1 MSANVTA
8 TDSLR
13 IDNATLG
20 GSALSRAIQ
29 QAVVPGAWHTR
40 APSSPAEWR
49 AHADSVRESFA
60 TQPDWLE
67 ALHGAFGPITHT
79 RARQRLADAARD
91 GVVVTTGQQ
100 PGLFGGPAYTM
111 TKALSALALAD
122 ELSAQLRIPVAAV
135 FWAATD
141 DADWKEAAVT
151 HVVGHSGLDQLMLA
165 GPATEGVAM
174 SDVPLGDLT
183 NQRAALRA
191 ACGSVSDPLVLDL
204 IDAAYTDG
212 ATVGSAYVTWL
223 RSVLEPLGIVV
234 LDASHAA
241 LRAAA
246 HPVLQRA
253 LSHAASID
261 RALAER
267 GSEIQAAGF
276 LPQVEAVADLSLVF
290 ETTEGVRSRIPLA
303 TASERVSHA
312 PIGSLGANVL
322 LRPVLERALMPT
334 VAYVAGPGELAYFAQ
349 VSAVADGAQLAR
361 PVAVPRWSATW
372 REPHV
377 DRVLE
382 RLGATDDELRAPYEL
397 EARLARAAMDRDVTD
412 AMERLRVTIDAQ
424 IAALA
429 SAVAADD
436 SLVHETV
443 VEGLARDMS
452 HRLTRVERRLLAA
465 VKRRTNET
473 TRDIA
478 VARAAIVP
486 NGSSPERVLSLV
498 PVLARHGLQVLGLM
512 REKAAEHAN
521 ALVNGGASTAL

>member
-1 MSANVTA
+1 MSAIVTA
-8 TDSLR
+8 TDTLR
-13 IDNATLG
+13 IHNAALG

-29 QAVVPGAWHTR
+29 QSAVPAEWQTR
-40 APSSPAEWR
+40 APASPAEWR
-49 AHADSVRESFA
+49 AHADRVRESFA
-60 TQPDWLE
+60 TRTDWLD

-100 PGLFGGPAYTM
+100 PGLFGGPAYTL

-122 ELSAQLRIPVAAV
+122 ELSTQLRIPVAPV

-151 HVVGHSGLDQLMLA
+151 HVVGRDGLDQLMMA

-174 SDVPLGDLT
+174 ADVPLGDLA

-191 ACGSVSDPLVLDL
+191 ACGSVADPMVLDL

-234 LDASHAA
+234 LDASHAQ
-241 LRAAA
+241 LRATA
-246 HPVLQRA
+246 HGVLQLA
-253 LSHAASID
+253 LTHAGAID

-267 GSEIQAAGF
+267 GADIQAAGF

-290 ETTEGVRSRIPLA
+290 ETTDGVRSRIPLA
-303 TASERVSHA
+303 AAGERAAAA
-312 PIGSLGANVL
+312 PTGALGANVL
-322 LRPVLERALMPT
+322 LRPVLERAIMPT

-349 VSAVADGAQLAR
+349 VSAVADAAQLAR

-382 RLGATDDELRAPYEL
+382 RLGATEDELRAPYEL
-397 EARLARAAMDRDVTD
+397 EARLARAAMDRDVAD
-412 AMERLRVTIDAQ
+412 AVERLRVTIDAQ
-424 IAALA
+424 IAALS
-429 SAVAADD
+429 SAVAADNALVPD
-436 SLVHETV
+436 SV
-443 VEGLARDMS
+443 VEGLARDVS

-465 VKRRTNET
+465 VKRRTNDT

-478 VARAAIVP
+478 IARAAIVP

-498 PVLARHGLQVLGLM
+498 PVLARYGLQVLGQM
-512 REKAAEHAN
+512 RAKAAEHAN
-521 ALVNGGASTAL
+521 VLVNGGAPTAL